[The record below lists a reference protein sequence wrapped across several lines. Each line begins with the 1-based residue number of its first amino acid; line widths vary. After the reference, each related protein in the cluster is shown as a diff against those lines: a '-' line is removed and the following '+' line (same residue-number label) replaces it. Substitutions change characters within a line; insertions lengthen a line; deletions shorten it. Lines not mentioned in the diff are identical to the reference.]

1 MNKTD
6 EILDRLRGQQPVIDN
21 AEELTDLIMSSLPE
35 RNHPDRVGVSKRRR
49 LTLPLKG
56 MAGGL
61 IAAGIALLIALHY
74 NNKVEPEQQPVVAE
88 VVEPES
94 PQTVPEP
101 VPEPVVEEKQE
112 PQAPQPAA
120 QPVRPKKRVKTQEP
134 AEEPLLA
141 EAEPEEEAPA
151 EEPMQEE
158 AEQEYLPVE
167 SDPFLLAVVEA
178 QDIRARGER
187 LYEEVAQ
194 KKNNH

>member
-21 AEELTDLIMSSLPE
+21 PEELTDLIMSSLTPRPLQGE
-35 RNHPDRVGVSKRRR
+35 RELKRRVF
-49 LTLPLKG
+49 PLFWRG
-56 MAGGL
+56 IGGGL
-61 IAAGIALLIALHY
+61 IAAGIALLIAFHY
-74 NNKVEPEQQPVVAE
+74 NNKVEPTQQPVVAE
-88 VVEPES
+88 VVQPES
-94 PQTVPEP
+94 PQPVREPASEP
-101 VPEPVVEEKQE
+101 VIEEKQE

-120 QPVRPKKRVKTQEP
+120 QPVRPKMRVKIQES

-141 EAEPEEEAPA
+141 EAETMQEEVPT

>member
-21 AEELTDLIMSSLPE
+21 PEELTDLIMSSLTPRPLQGE
-35 RNHPDRVGVSKRRR
+35 RELKRRVF
-49 LTLPLKG
+49 PLFWRG
-56 MAGGL
+56 IGGGL

-74 NNKVEPEQQPVVAE
+74 NNKVEPTAQPVVAE
-88 VVEPES
+88 VVEQES
-94 PQTVPEP
+94 PQTAPEP
-101 VPEPVVEEKQE
+101 VIEEKQE
-112 PQAPQPAA
+112 PQATQPTV
-120 QPVRPKKRVKTQEP
+120 QPVRPKMQVKIQEP

-141 EAEPEEEAPA
+141 EAETMQEEVPT

-187 LYEEVAQ
+187 LYEAVAQ